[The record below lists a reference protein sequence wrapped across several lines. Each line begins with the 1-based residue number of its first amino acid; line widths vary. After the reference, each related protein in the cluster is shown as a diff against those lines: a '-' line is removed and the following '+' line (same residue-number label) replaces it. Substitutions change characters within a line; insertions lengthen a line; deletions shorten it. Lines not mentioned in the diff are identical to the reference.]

1 MAPDLLTDL
10 VRELDARLE
19 ELRPLLSEYE
29 RLLAAS
35 DALGAGDG
43 ATSHDGGAP
52 GAERILGVTQR
63 RRARRAGRDRDAGA
77 SKRAASSSRTRAAGP
92 RKPRRAQRGATRRAI
107 LAALEHG
114 SHATSELVSV
124 TALGGRNTRTNLRRL
139 LAEGKVAKT
148 KRASR
153 TASPLASG
161 SVEAST
167 AHTATAYA

>member
-1 MAPDLLTDL
+1 MAPDLPTNP

-29 RLLAAS
+29 RQLTAS
-35 DALGAGDG
+35 DALGTGVG
-43 ATSHDGGAP
+43 ASHDGGAP
-52 GAERILGVTQR
+52 GAERTLSATQR
-63 RRARRAGRDRDAGA
+63 RRARRTGHDRDAGA

-92 RKPRRAQRGATRRAI
+92 RKLTRAQRGASRRAI

-114 SHATSELVSV
+114 LHATSELVSV
-124 TALGGRNTRTNLRRL
+124 TALGGPNTRTNLRRL
-139 LAEGKVAKT
+139 LAEGKVTKT

-153 TASPLASG
+153 TTYAPASG

>member
-1 MAPDLLTDL
+1 MAPDLLTNL

-35 DALGAGDG
+35 DALGTGDG
-43 ATSHDGGAP
+43 ASHDGGAP
-52 GAERILGVTQR
+52 GAERTLSATQR
-63 RRARRAGRDRDAGA
+63 RRARRTGRDRDAGV

-92 RKPRRAQRGATRRAI
+92 SKPTCAQRGATQRAI

-114 SHATSELVSV
+114 SHTTSELVSV
-124 TALGGRNTRTNLRRL
+124 TVLGERNTRTNLRRL
-139 LAEGKVAKT
+139 LPDGKVTKT
-148 KRASR
+148 KRVSS
-153 TASPLASG
+153 TAYALASG
-161 SVEAST
+161 AVEAST